1 MPADAPPRS
10 AEICQRLL
18 RGYQF
23 SPSDHA
29 SDDLGP
35 LYAVLDERFAWFQEQ
50 LATMGFSLVRDGEVM
65 LLEKEQKE
73 LTNEERQAVVALFLL
88 GDLWLEQ
95 GCSYQDLFSMPI
107 RWADLNWLRDG
118 YGREYL
124 AQAGLQDLD
133 AIEDLWRRI
142 ARKGLVSYDA
152 ETRTLTLRDPAARI
166 LTMARRLHQRLR
178 AAEEAADA

>member
-1 MPADAPPRS
+1 MPADTPPRS

-23 SPSDHA
+23 SPSDQA

-35 LYAVLDERFAWFQEQ
+35 LATILDERFAWFQEQ
-50 LATMGFSLVRDGEVM
+50 LASMGFNLVRDGEVV

-73 LTNEERQAVVALFLL
+73 LTTEERQTVVALFLL
-88 GDLWLEQ
+88 SDLWLEQ
-95 GCSYQDLFSMPI
+95 GGSYQDLFSMPI
-107 RWADLNWLRDG
+107 PWADLSWLRDG

-124 AQAGLQDLD
+124 TQAGLLNLD
-133 AIEDLWRRI
+133 AIEDLWKRI
-142 ARKGLVSYDA
+142 ARKGLVRSST
-152 ETRTLTLRDPAARI
+152 ETRTITLRAPAARI
-166 LTMARRLHQRLR
+166 LTMARQLHQRLR